1 MDKASA
7 TVSYVSG
14 MQQRTFGHNR
24 IFPRRRAYEL
34 LFKL

>member
-1 MDKASA
+1 MFKASA

-24 IFPRRRAYEL
+24 IVPRRPDQS
-34 LFKL
+34 